1 MAKKINSDEELL
13 REYHTYLRL
22 ERGFS
27 PNTIEGYEMDL
38 LKLRKYT
45 AKHAIDL
52 VHTTFDQLQEFVF
65 ETFKVFPSET
75 TQARILAGIHAWY
88 RFLLYKEY
96 IDQDPSELLEG
107 PKKAK
112 HLPVVLTLEEINRLM
127 AAIDLSSNEGHR
139 NRAMMEILYGS
150 GLRVSELVNLPL
162 SHIYLEEHYMLI
174 EGKGS
179 KQRLVPLSP
188 VAEEWFGY
196 WMQERS
202 TWPVKP
208 EARDFAFINRYGR
221 PLTRAMVFTIVK
233 KLCSEAGINKIISP
247 HTLRHSFATH
257 LLQNGADLRV
267 IQQLLGHEDLATTE
281 IYTHLE
287 VADLRKAVLKYHP
300 ANQIPNSFS
309 SSKGEE
315 L

>member
-1 MAKKINSDEELL
+1 MAKAIKSDTELL
-13 REYHTYLRL
+13 RQYHTYLRL
-22 ERGFS
+22 ERGYS

-38 LKLRKYT
+38 EKLRAYCKD
-45 AKHAIDL
+45 HGIDF
-52 VHTTFDQLQEFVF
+52 VKMSFDELQEFIF
-65 ETFKVFPSET
+65 EQFKGIQSEA
-75 TQARILAGIHAWY
+75 TQARILAGIHSWF
-88 RFLLYKEY
+88 RFLLYKDFIE
-96 IDQDPSELLEG
+96 QDPSELLEG
-107 PKKAK
+107 PKKSK
-112 HLPVVLTLEEINRLM
+112 HLPTVLTLEEVNAMM

-139 NRAMMEILYGS
+139 NRAMMEMLYGS
-150 GLRVSELVNLPL
+150 GLRVSELVGLQL
-162 SHIYLEEHYMLI
+162 SHIYLNEHYMLI

-202 TWPVKP
+202 TWPLKP
-208 EARDFAFINRYGR
+208 ESRDIAFVNRYGR

-233 KLCSEAGINKIISP
+233 RLCAEAGITKTVSP

-281 IYTHLE
+281 IYTHLD
-287 VADLRKAVLKYHP
+287 VQDLRKAVLQCHP
-300 ANQIPNSFS
+300 MN
-309 SSKGEE
+309 KE
-315 L
+315 

>member
-1 MAKKINSDEELL
+1 MAKIKSDIDLR

-22 ERGFS
+22 ERGYS

-38 LKLRKYT
+38 DKLRDY
-45 AKHAIDL
+45 AEEHHVDF
-52 VHTTFDQLQEFVF
+52 VHMSFDELQEFIF
-65 ETFKVFPSET
+65 DQFKSIQSEA
-75 TQARILAGIHAWY
+75 TQARILAGIHAWF
-88 RFLLYKEY
+88 RFLLYKDY
-96 IDQDPSELLEG
+96 IEQDPSELLEG
-107 PKKAK
+107 PKKSK
-112 HLPVVLTLEEINRLM
+112 HLPTVLSLEEVNRMM

-139 NRAMMEILYGS
+139 NRAMMEMLYGS
-150 GLRVSELVNLPL
+150 GLRVSELVNLQL
-162 SHIYLEEHYMLI
+162 SKIYLNEHYMLI

-188 VAEEWFGY
+188 VTEEWFGY

-202 TWPVKP
+202 KWPIKP
-208 EARDFAFINRYGR
+208 ESKDIAFVNRYGR

-233 KLCSEAGINKIISP
+233 RLCAEAGITKTVSP

-281 IYTHLE
+281 IYTHLD
-287 VADLRKAVLKYHP
+287 VQDLRTAILQCHP
-300 ANQIPNSFS
+300 AN
-309 SSKGEE
+309 SK
-315 L
+315 